1 MYKERKKIAKKT
13 FGNFPFLSVIFSV
26 SLSLLLL
33 GIFSFFLLTSF
44 QVKKVIQEN
53 TEVNIYLNKGI
64 SNAQVDQIKRILF
77 TKEYSL
83 SNDENTLSYV
93 SSKQAAEDF
102 SKEIGEDFVDFL
114 GDNPLRDLIILK
126 INSNFFEL
134 EKLSSIESDIL
145 SIPGVYEVEY
155 SKEMIN
161 NINSNIRNISFVFIG
176 IYLIL
181 SLISFILINNTL
193 RIALFSQRFL
203 IRSMQLV
210 GATSAYILKPF
221 IYRGLL
227 YGLVSGMIS
236 SISLYMLILL
246 ANDKINGFEMIVSID
261 QLSII
266 FITLITTG
274 ILMVI
279 LSTYSSVNKYLKS
292 SLDDLLSLIH
302 I

>member
-77 TKEYSL
+77 TKEYAL

-102 SKEIGEDFVDFL
+102 SKEIGEDFIDFL

-126 INSNFFEL
+126 INSSFFEL

-145 SIPGVYEVEY
+145 SIPGVYEIDY

-161 NINSNIRNISFVFIG
+161 NINSNIRNISLVFIG
-176 IYLIL
+176 IYLVL

-227 YGLVSGMIS
+227 YGLLSGVIS

-292 SLDDLLSLIH
+292 SLDDLYK
-302 I
+302 

>member
-227 YGLVSGMIS
+227 YGLVSGIIS

-292 SLDDLLSLIH
+292 SLDDLYK
-302 I
+302 

>member
-102 SKEIGEDFVDFL
+102 SKEIGEDFIDFL

-126 INSNFFEL
+126 INSSFFEL

-145 SIPGVYEVEY
+145 SIPGVYEVDY

-161 NINSNIRNISFVFIG
+161 NINSNIRNISLVFTG
-176 IYLIL
+176 IYLVL

-227 YGLVSGMIS
+227 YGLLSGVIS

-292 SLDDLLSLIH
+292 SLDDLYK
-302 I
+302 

>member
-26 SLSLLLL
+26 SISLLLL

-77 TKEYSL
+77 TKEYAL

-102 SKEIGEDFVDFL
+102 SKEIGEDFIDFL

-126 INSNFFEL
+126 INSSFFEL

-145 SIPGVYEVEY
+145 SIPGVYEVDY

-161 NINSNIRNISFVFIG
+161 NINSNIRNISLVFIG
-176 IYLIL
+176 IYLVL

-227 YGLVSGMIS
+227 YGLLSGVIS

-292 SLDDLLSLIH
+292 SLDDLYK
-302 I
+302 

>member
-227 YGLVSGMIS
+227 YGLVSGIIS

-292 SLDDLLSLIH
+292 S
-302 I
+302 

>member
-1 MYKERKKIAKKT
+1 MASGKDALYSNT
-13 FGNFPFLSVIFSV
+13 S
-26 SLSLLLL
+26 
-33 GIFSFFLLTSF
+33 SFFLLTSF

-77 TKEYSL
+77 TKEYAL
-83 SNDENTLSYV
+83 SNNENTLSYV

-102 SKEIGEDFVDFL
+102 SKEIGEDFIDFL

-126 INSNFFEL
+126 INSSFFEL

-145 SIPGVYEVEY
+145 SIPGVYEIDY

-161 NINSNIRNISFVFIG
+161 NINSNIRNISLVFIG
-176 IYLIL
+176 IYLVL

-227 YGLVSGMIS
+227 YGLLSGVIS

-292 SLDDLLSLIH
+292 SLDDLYK
-302 I
+302 

>member
-102 SKEIGEDFVDFL
+102 SKEIGEDFIDFL

-126 INSNFFEL
+126 INSSFFEL

-227 YGLVSGMIS
+227 YGLLSGVIS

-292 SLDDLLSLIH
+292 SLDDLYK
-302 I
+302 

>member
-77 TKEYSL
+77 TKEYAL

-102 SKEIGEDFVDFL
+102 SKEIGEDFIDFL

-126 INSNFFEL
+126 INSSFFEL

-145 SIPGVYEVEY
+145 SIPGVYEIDY

-161 NINSNIRNISFVFIG
+161 NINSNIRNISLVFIG
-176 IYLIL
+176 IYLVL

-292 SLDDLLSLIH
+292 SLDDLYK
-302 I
+302 

>member
-77 TKEYSL
+77 TKKYSL

-102 SKEIGEDFVDFL
+102 SKEIGEDFIDFL

-126 INSNFFEL
+126 INSSFFEL

-145 SIPGVYEVEY
+145 SIPGVYEIDY

-161 NINSNIRNISFVFIG
+161 NINSNIRNISLVFIG
-176 IYLIL
+176 IYLVL

-227 YGLVSGMIS
+227 YGLLSGVIS

-292 SLDDLLSLIH
+292 SLDDLYK
-302 I
+302 

>member
-64 SNAQVDQIKRILF
+64 SNAQIDQIKRILF
-77 TKEYSL
+77 TKEYAL

-102 SKEIGEDFVDFL
+102 SKEIGEDFIDFL

-126 INSNFFEL
+126 INSSFFEL

-145 SIPGVYEVEY
+145 SIPGVYEVDY

-161 NINSNIRNISFVFIG
+161 NINSNIRNISLVFIG
-176 IYLIL
+176 IYLVL

-227 YGLVSGMIS
+227 YGLLSGVIS

-292 SLDDLLSLIH
+292 SLDDLYK
-302 I
+302 

>member
-1 MYKERKKIAKKT
+1 
-13 FGNFPFLSVIFSV
+13 
-26 SLSLLLL
+26 
-33 GIFSFFLLTSF
+33 
-44 QVKKVIQEN
+44 
-53 TEVNIYLNKGI
+53 
-64 SNAQVDQIKRILF
+64 
-77 TKEYSL
+77 
-83 SNDENTLSYV
+83 
-93 SSKQAAEDF
+93 
-102 SKEIGEDFVDFL
+102 
-114 GDNPLRDLIILK
+114 
-126 INSNFFEL
+126 
-134 EKLSSIESDIL
+134 
-145 SIPGVYEVEY
+145 
-155 SKEMIN
+155 MIN

-279 LSTYSSVNKYLKS
+279 LSTYSSVSYTHLTLPTKA
-292 SLDDLLSLIH
+292 
-302 I
+302 

>member
-64 SNAQVDQIKRILF
+64 SNAQVDQIKRTLF
-77 TKEYSL
+77 TKEYAL

-102 SKEIGEDFVDFL
+102 SKEIGEDFIDFL

-126 INSNFFEL
+126 INSSFFEL

-145 SIPGVYEVEY
+145 SIPGVYEIDY

-161 NINSNIRNISFVFIG
+161 NINSNIRNISLVFIG
-176 IYLIL
+176 IYLVL

-227 YGLVSGMIS
+227 YGLLSGVIS

-292 SLDDLLSLIH
+292 SLDDLYK
-302 I
+302 

>member
-64 SNAQVDQIKRILF
+64 SNAQIDQIKRILF
-77 TKEYSL
+77 TKEYAL

-102 SKEIGEDFVDFL
+102 SKEIGEDFIDFL

-126 INSNFFEL
+126 INSSFFEL

-145 SIPGVYEVEY
+145 SIPGVYEIDY

-161 NINSNIRNISFVFIG
+161 NINSNIRNISLVFIG
-176 IYLIL
+176 IYLVL

-227 YGLVSGMIS
+227 YGLLSGVIS

-246 ANDKINGFEMIVSID
+246 AYD
-261 QLSII
+261 
-266 FITLITTG
+266 
-274 ILMVI
+274 
-279 LSTYSSVNKYLKS
+279 
-292 SLDDLLSLIH
+292 
-302 I
+302 

>member
-77 TKEYSL
+77 TKEYAL

-102 SKEIGEDFVDFL
+102 SKEIGEDFIDFL

-126 INSNFFEL
+126 INSSFFEL

-145 SIPGVYEVEY
+145 SIPGVYEIDY

-161 NINSNIRNISFVFIG
+161 NINSNIRNISLVFIG
-176 IYLIL
+176 IYLVL

-227 YGLVSGMIS
+227 YGLVSGIIS

-292 SLDDLLSLIH
+292 SLDDLYK
-302 I
+302 

>member
-246 ANDKINGFEMIVSID
+246 ANDKMNGFEMIVSID

-292 SLDDLLSLIH
+292 SLDDLYK
-302 I
+302 

>member
-77 TKEYSL
+77 TKEYAL

-102 SKEIGEDFVDFL
+102 SKEIGEDFIDFL

-292 SLDDLLSLIH
+292 SLDDLYK
-302 I
+302 

>member
-64 SNAQVDQIKRILF
+64 SNAQVDQIKRTLF
-77 TKEYSL
+77 TKEYAL

-102 SKEIGEDFVDFL
+102 SKEIGEDFIDFL

-126 INSNFFEL
+126 INSSFFEL

-145 SIPGVYEVEY
+145 SIPGVYEIDY

-161 NINSNIRNISFVFIG
+161 NINSNIRNISLVFIG
-176 IYLIL
+176 IYLVL

-210 GATSAYILKPF
+210 GATSTYILKPF

-227 YGLVSGMIS
+227 YGLVSGIIS

-292 SLDDLLSLIH
+292 SLDDLYK
-302 I
+302 

>member
-1 MYKERKKIAKKT
+1 M
-13 FGNFPFLSVIFSV
+13 
-26 SLSLLLL
+26 
-33 GIFSFFLLTSF
+33 
-44 QVKKVIQEN
+44 
-53 TEVNIYLNKGI
+53 
-64 SNAQVDQIKRILF
+64 
-77 TKEYSL
+77 
-83 SNDENTLSYV
+83 

-292 SLDDLLSLIH
+292 SLDDLYK
-302 I
+302 

>member
-64 SNAQVDQIKRILF
+64 SNAQVDQIKWILF

-292 SLDDLLSLIH
+292 SLDDLYK
-302 I
+302 

>member
-83 SNDENTLSYV
+83 SNDENTLSYM

-227 YGLVSGMIS
+227 YGLVSGIIS

-292 SLDDLLSLIH
+292 SLDDLYK
-302 I
+302 

>member
-102 SKEIGEDFVDFL
+102 SKEIGEDFIDFL

-126 INSNFFEL
+126 INSSFFEL

-292 SLDDLLSLIH
+292 SLDDLYK
-302 I
+302 

>member
-77 TKEYSL
+77 TKKYAL

-102 SKEIGEDFVDFL
+102 SKEIGEDFIDFL

-126 INSNFFEL
+126 INSSFFEL

-161 NINSNIRNISFVFIG
+161 NINSNIRNISLVFIG
-176 IYLIL
+176 IYLVL

-227 YGLVSGMIS
+227 YGLVSGIIS

-292 SLDDLLSLIH
+292 SLDDLYK
-302 I
+302 

>member
-1 MYKERKKIAKKT
+1 
-13 FGNFPFLSVIFSV
+13 
-26 SLSLLLL
+26 
-33 GIFSFFLLTSF
+33 
-44 QVKKVIQEN
+44 
-53 TEVNIYLNKGI
+53 
-64 SNAQVDQIKRILF
+64 
-77 TKEYSL
+77 
-83 SNDENTLSYV
+83 
-93 SSKQAAEDF
+93 
-102 SKEIGEDFVDFL
+102 
-114 GDNPLRDLIILK
+114 
-126 INSNFFEL
+126 
-134 EKLSSIESDIL
+134 
-145 SIPGVYEVEY
+145 
-155 SKEMIN
+155 MIN

-227 YGLVSGMIS
+227 YGLVSGIIS

-292 SLDDLLSLIH
+292 SLDDLYK
-302 I
+302 

>member
-26 SLSLLLL
+26 SISLLLL

-126 INSNFFEL
+126 INSSFFEL

-227 YGLVSGMIS
+227 YGLVSGIIS

-292 SLDDLLSLIH
+292 SLDDLYK
-302 I
+302 

>member
-176 IYLIL
+176 IYLVL

-227 YGLVSGMIS
+227 YGLLSGVIS

-292 SLDDLLSLIH
+292 SLDDLYK
-302 I
+302 

>member
-1 MYKERKKIAKKT
+1 MLDI
-13 FGNFPFLSVIFSV
+13 
-26 SLSLLLL
+26 SL
-33 GIFSFFLLTSF
+33 
-44 QVKKVIQEN
+44 
-53 TEVNIYLNKGI
+53 
-64 SNAQVDQIKRILF
+64 
-77 TKEYSL
+77 
-83 SNDENTLSYV
+83 
-93 SSKQAAEDF
+93 
-102 SKEIGEDFVDFL
+102 
-114 GDNPLRDLIILK
+114 
-126 INSNFFEL
+126 
-134 EKLSSIESDIL
+134 
-145 SIPGVYEVEY
+145 
-155 SKEMIN
+155 
-161 NINSNIRNISFVFIG
+161 VFIG
-176 IYLIL
+176 IYLVL

-227 YGLVSGMIS
+227 YGLLSGVIS

-292 SLDDLLSLIH
+292 SLDDLYK
-302 I
+302 

>member
-1 MYKERKKIAKKT
+1 MCI
-13 FGNFPFLSVIFSV
+13 
-26 SLSLLLL
+26 
-33 GIFSFFLLTSF
+33 
-44 QVKKVIQEN
+44 
-53 TEVNIYLNKGI
+53 
-64 SNAQVDQIKRILF
+64 
-77 TKEYSL
+77 
-83 SNDENTLSYV
+83 
-93 SSKQAAEDF
+93 
-102 SKEIGEDFVDFL
+102 
-114 GDNPLRDLIILK
+114 RD
-126 INSNFFEL
+126 
-134 EKLSSIESDIL
+134 SIESDIL
-145 SIPGVYEVEY
+145 SIPGVYEIDY

-161 NINSNIRNISFVFIG
+161 NINSNIRNISLVFIG
-176 IYLIL
+176 IYLVL

-227 YGLVSGMIS
+227 YGLLSGVIS

-292 SLDDLLSLIH
+292 SLDDLYK
-302 I
+302 

>member
-77 TKEYSL
+77 TKEYAL

-102 SKEIGEDFVDFL
+102 SKEIGEDFIDFL

-227 YGLVSGMIS
+227 YGLVSGIIS

-292 SLDDLLSLIH
+292 SLDDLYK
-302 I
+302 

>member
-102 SKEIGEDFVDFL
+102 SKEIGEDFIDFL

-126 INSNFFEL
+126 INSSFFEL

-227 YGLVSGMIS
+227 YGLVSGIIS

-292 SLDDLLSLIH
+292 SLDDLYK
-302 I
+302 